1 MTILNNYID
10 LVKNLDSDS
19 KIALIA
25 HLSNSILE
33 EKKEKDKVFSQ
44 CFGAIDTEE
53 SADEI
58 IDIIRD
64 SRVFRQK
71 GLEL

>member
-33 EKKEKDKVFSQ
+33 EKMEKSKVFSQ

-53 SADEI
+53 SGEELVDITRNSRIFREKI
-58 IDIIRD
+58 I
-64 SRVFRQK
+64 
-71 GLEL
+71 EL